1 MTSNIHKSDFI
12 RDTIDKIRKSMQ
24 SDQFIDVEKSKIELK
39 DLSTGGDWKSLKESV
54 CAYLNTDGGIVI
66 CRVRERDK
74 KYKLSGFDRNNESK
88 IIGLQKST
96 FKNDNDVFIDL
107 TNNIYFD
114 YYPFNMNGEETDLMV
129 IAVYPLSDD
138 LKYVSFNGISYERKL
153 TQDKEIPLN
162 KINQQKEYKQE
173 LAFAKEIAP
182 IDNAKISDLNID
194 KINNYINLLNRE
206 IRSETLK
213 PNLSKAK
220 PFLKNQH
227 FIKEDQVTLL
237 GMLICG
243 TDPFHFLFSRV
254 EVNAYYDTS
263 SDIGK
268 DKKIFR
274 TDVLNLMEESF
285 RYVWGNI
292 KINRT
297 VSDGGKSEPEYP
309 ENLIRETINNALA
322 HRDYSKDNFVTIRV
336 EPNQFIEIKNPG
348 SFKEKIKIVHTETAI
363 EIRRIIPGIPESKNP
378 KLASALKVFDKI
390 ENQGRG
396 MASLVNGALENK
408 VDLAYYEIK
417 DEMISLKIPTGKL
430 VDESI
435 ETWLKGFER
444 YIEVKI
450 KNKLTYEHKAVLA
463 YFYKSE
469 ILNRKRY
476 FTILLSE
483 SNNHF
488 EVIDEFRRSEILFEH
503 KASSEETPI
512 YVLDRVLLK
521 TDFRE
526 ELTKTIGMDYISL
539 EQEAKEILNITYLFS
554 KYNRQAL
561 KAAEITPEV
570 YRRIYGKTM
579 VGKTYETLGRKV
591 RSICNKFHKVG
602 VLKKDNK
609 SAYSFDFE
617 RQKANS
623 LF

>member
-1 MTSNIHKSDFI
+1 MTTSNIFKSEFI
-12 RDTIDKIRKSMQ
+12 NETIDTIKKSIL
-24 SDQFIDVEKSKIELK
+24 SGQFIDVEKTKVELK
-39 DLSTGGDWKSLKESV
+39 DLSTKGDWNSLKETI
-54 CAYLNTDGGIVI
+54 CAYLNTDGGVVFAG
-66 CRVRERDK
+66 VRERDK
-74 KYKLSGFDRNNESK
+74 QYKLVGFNRNNESK
-88 IIGLQKST
+88 IIELQKSV
-96 FKNDNDVFIDL
+96 FKNDNGVLLDL
-107 TNNIYFD
+107 SKNIYFD
-114 YYPFNMNGEETDLMV
+114 YYTLNIDDDTFDLMI

-138 LKYVSFNGISYERKL
+138 LKYVSINGKYFERKL
-153 TQDKEIPLN
+153 TQDKEILPN

-173 LAFAKEIAP
+173 LEYAKEISP
-182 IDNAKISDLNID
+182 IANAKLNDLSID
-194 KINNYINLLNRE
+194 KVNNYITLLNRE

-213 PNLSKAK
+213 PSISKAK
-220 PFLKNQH
+220 PFLSNQH
-227 FIKEDQVTLL
+227 FIKDEKVTLL

-243 TDPFHFLFSRV
+243 ADPFHFLASRV
-254 EVNAYYDTS
+254 EVNAYYDTT

-268 DKKIFR
+268 DKKLFR

-297 VSDGGKSEPEYP
+297 ISDGGKSEPEYP
-309 ENLIRETINNALA
+309 EKLIRETINNALA

-348 SFKEKIKIVHTETAI
+348 SFKEKIIIIHTESEI

-378 KLASALKVFDKI
+378 KLASVLKVFDKI

-396 MASLVNGALENK
+396 MASLVNAALDNS

-417 DEMISLKIPTGKL
+417 DEMISLKIPSGKL

-435 ETWLKGFER
+435 ETWLNGFER
-444 YIEVKI
+444 YIEFKI

-469 ILNRKRY
+469 LLNRKRY

-488 EVIDEFRRSEILFEH
+488 EVIDEFRRNGVLFEH
-503 KASSEETPI
+503 EASSEQTPI

-521 TDFRE
+521 TDFRD
-526 ELTKTIGMDYISL
+526 ELSEIVGMRFIGL
-539 EQEAKEILNITYLFS
+539 EQAAKEILNITYLFS

-570 YRRIYGKTM
+570 YRRIYGGKI
-579 VGKTYETLGRKV
+579 VGKKYETLGR
-591 RSICNKFHKVG
+591 RIRFICNLLFKEG
-602 VLKKDNK
+602 VLIKDAK
-609 SAYSFDFE
+609 SAYSFNFE
-617 RQKANS
+617 YNKTS
-623 LF
+623 L